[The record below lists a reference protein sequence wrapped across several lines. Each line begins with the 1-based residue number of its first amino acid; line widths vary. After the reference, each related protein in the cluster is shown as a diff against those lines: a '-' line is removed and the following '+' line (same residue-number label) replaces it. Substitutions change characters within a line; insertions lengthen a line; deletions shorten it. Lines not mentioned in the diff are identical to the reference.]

1 MAGIFRK
8 LWPFGRKKEET
19 TEVGAIE
26 VEDKKEPIKET
37 QKEVAEAVEEI
48 AFDQIDL
55 KALMGN
61 SPDDVIDRFLSCKDL
76 KIVVDKAGKD
86 EAEVQ
91 IEPNLSEEENIV
103 SEELAKIYLSQG
115 LKAEAIE
122 IYRKLSLLNS
132 EKSIYFAELIAK
144 LENNN

>member
-1 MAGIFRK
+1 MTNIFRK
-8 LWPFGRKKEET
+8 LWPFGRKKELEAT
-19 TEVGAIE
+19 DE
-26 VEDKKEPIKET
+26 KKEAE
-37 QKEVAEAVEEI
+37 QKQEVLEKQEDIE
-48 AFDQIDL
+48 FDQIDL
-55 KALMGN
+55 RALMGK
-61 SPDDVIDRFLSCKDL
+61 SPDDVIDRFLSCTEL
-76 KIVVDKAGKD
+76 KIVVDKASK
-86 EAEVQ
+86 EEVEVQ
-91 IEPNLSEEENIV
+91 TEPNLSEEENLV